1 MSTRPSHGCPIC
13 SALPA
18 PALPPGQCGR
28 AAAGSRYAVA
38 GRKTRPDAR
47 LPVLHTNDGNV
58 TELLHPTDQRRL
70 CTRHSGASRN
80 LGGCHNSPSF
90 RRKPESGRFP
100 YPASFRPKPESER
113 FPYSPSFRRKPES
126 SATSVPRHSG
136 ASRNPG
142 IPNIYRH
149 PDDLP
154 PVIPAPHPSFR
165 HPTRHSGTPPV
176 IPAPHPSFRHPTR
189 HSGTPPVIPAPH
201 PSFRHPT
208 RHSGTP
214 PVIPAPHPSFR
225 HPTRHSGASRN
236 LAPPLHSTFRRS
248 NGQPAKPP
256 EKSAIF
262 SDATLLPTVHK
273 CGTLA
278 ISKSGNPASGSNVP
292 PKANP
297 AAKVHRRPNPTGPR
311 LSPKAKSIGRKIG
324 QPSRNRVQDNTAK
337 TVGIATI
344 VGSGTHSAL
353 FHGGVSGHAA
363 GVPTALCRSSNGP
376 GHGKLGHEILQAK

>member
-28 AAAGSRYAVA
+28 AAAGSRSAVA

-58 TELLHPTDQRRL
+58 TELLHPTGQRRL

-100 YPASFRPKPESER
+100 IQRHSGASRNPGVSHIQRHSGESR
-113 FPYSPSFRRKPES
+113 NPG
-126 SATSVPRHSG
+126 ATSVPRHSG

-176 IPAPHPSFRHPTR
+176 IPA
-189 HSGTPPVIPAPH
+189 
-201 PSFRHPT
+201 
-208 RHSGTP
+208 
-214 PVIPAPHPSFR
+214 
-225 HPTRHSGASRN
+225 
-236 LAPPLHSTFRRS
+236 
-248 NGQPAKPP
+248 
-256 EKSAIF
+256 
-262 SDATLLPTVHK
+262 
-273 CGTLA
+273 
-278 ISKSGNPASGSNVP
+278 
-292 PKANP
+292 KA
-297 AAKVHRRPNPTGPR
+297 
-311 LSPKAKSIGRKIG
+311 
-324 QPSRNRVQDNTAK
+324 
-337 TVGIATI
+337 GI
-344 VGSGTHSAL
+344 
-353 FHGGVSGHAA
+353 
-363 GVPTALCRSSNGP
+363 
-376 GHGKLGHEILQAK
+376 